1 MSAPMQYYSP
11 PRRRWPFAAVV
22 AGAVVVVV
30 LAAVLTVMLVLR
42 PSESSASE
50 SATRAPVTVT
60 QSTLPADQAQ
70 AQTCIR
76 VKRAEDADARL
87 SADMSRGLTLV
98 RSNIYMTPGISP
110 RIDTYVASA
119 GPVWRDLRENGVV
132 AGTPDGVAELVRE
145 YADANVALI
154 EAYRTRAPYADQG
167 SAMRFWSAATLGAC
181 RTDW

>member
-1 MSAPMQYYSP
+1 MQYYSP
-11 PRRRWPFAAVV
+11 SRRKWLTAAVAV
-22 AGAVVVVV
+22 GAVVVVV

-42 PSESSASE
+42 PSESVAE
-50 SATRAPVTVT
+50 EPTTRAAVTVT

-70 AQTCIR
+70 AQTCVR
-76 VKRAEDADARL
+76 VKNAVYTDDRL

-98 RSNIYMTPGISP
+98 RSNIYVTPGISP
-110 RIDTYVASA
+110 RIDTYVVSA

-132 AGTPDGVAELVRE
+132 AGTPAGVAELVRQ
-145 YADANVALI
+145 YADANIALI
-154 EAYRTRAPYADQG
+154 EAFRTRAPYADQG